1 MKKIVA
7 LALALA
13 LALSLATV
21 SASAETISGSGST
34 ASHDVKATYQSGG
47 TGGTVYSVDITWG
60 SMEFTYTA
68 ASAGTWDPETHS
80 TSGGG
85 SGTWA
90 PKTADGDKITVTN
103 HSNTG
108 VTASLTYTPVSTY
121 SGISGSFVMLLLG
134 VYGTLIASVANL
146 FPFTAATLDAV
157 LVLLPFGIGVV
168 IGLVYCSKLIKF
180 LLAKFPVP
188 TYAAIFGF
196 VLGSIGCVFPGFG
209 KIDLVGV
216 IAAIAG
222 ILVLWGC
229 ERLAPGE
236 AK

>member
-21 SASAETISGSGST
+21 SASAETISGFGST

-90 PKTADGDKITVTN
+90 PKTTDGDKITVTN

-108 VTASLTYTPVSTY
+108 VTASLTYTPVSIY
-121 SGISGSFVMLLLG
+121 SGISGSFDQASLSLATAV
-134 VYGTLIASVANL
+134 GTTVSAAPTGTAKLTLSGALDSSVAAG
-146 FPFTAATLDAV
+146 TKIGTITVTL
-157 LVLLPFGIGVV
+157 
-168 IGLVYCSKLIKF
+168 S
-180 LLAKFPVP
+180 
-188 TYAAIFGF
+188 
-196 VLGSIGCVFPGFG
+196 
-209 KIDLVGV
+209 
-216 IAAIAG
+216 
-222 ILVLWGC
+222 
-229 ERLAPGE
+229 
-236 AK
+236 

>member
-34 ASHDVKATYQSGG
+34 ASRDVKATYQPGG

-103 HSNTG
+103 HSNTS
-108 VTASLTYTPVSTY
+108 VTASLTYTPVSSTY
-121 SGISGSFVMLLLG
+121 SGISGSFDQASLSLATAV
-134 VYGTLIASVANL
+134 GTTVGAAPTGTAKLTLSGALDSSVAAG
-146 FPFTAATLDAV
+146 TKIGTITVTL
-157 LVLLPFGIGVV
+157 
-168 IGLVYCSKLIKF
+168 S
-180 LLAKFPVP
+180 
-188 TYAAIFGF
+188 
-196 VLGSIGCVFPGFG
+196 
-209 KIDLVGV
+209 
-216 IAAIAG
+216 
-222 ILVLWGC
+222 
-229 ERLAPGE
+229 
-236 AK
+236 